1 MTCKLDDKNCLV
13 KTRMALMNLLKTQV
27 CESKKASSEIF
38 LTHCVLFDQL
48 DIFYFAIYYLEI
60 FNKVI

>member
-1 MTCKLDDKNCLV
+1 
-13 KTRMALMNLLKTQV
+13 MALMNLLKTQV
-27 CESKKASSEIF
+27 CESKKAPSEMF
-38 LTHCVLFDQL
+38 LTHFVLFDQL